1 MPVLMQPRSLAEHKE
16 NRGQG
21 RGETMETLKKK
32 GKINDKTEE
41 EKQVHSRGRRRL
53 QALTSPP
60 SCFATSKHCFFP
72 LSFFFFFFAS
82 AVSRNKASLKKRFFF
97 YFSPNVLASGRTLP
111 PGKSRRRNTREVS
124 FRANTAQQKKNTGCS
139 PQLCCEG
146 CEDNA
151 FFCSL
156 LKKISERLGV
166 NFTAVKL

>member
-1 MPVLMQPRSLAEHKE
+1 MTRQKRKNKSTPEEGEDCRLSLLHRAA
-16 NRGQG
+16 
-21 RGETMETLKKK
+21 
-32 GKINDKTEE
+32 
-41 EKQVHSRGRRRL
+41 SP
-53 QALTSPP
+53 QANTVS
-60 SCFATSKHCFFP
+60 S
-72 LSFFFFFFAS
+72 LSLFFFFFAS
-82 AVSRNKASLKKRFFF
+82 AVSRNKGSLKKRFFF

-151 FFCSL
+151 HFCSL
-156 LKKISERLGV
+156 LKKISERHGV